1 MNFLE
6 RIFRHLN
13 DAADQP
19 VLQEVRPREI
29 LSVTGAELLAM
40 IRTARAYLRRQ
51 QVRPGDRCALL
62 APNSIRW
69 VALDLA
75 LMAEGIIVVPLY
87 VRQTL
92 TELVH
97 IMRDCSPALL
107 FCEDEE
113 LRERVRT
120 LWPEAPPMP
129 SWEEIFAP
137 DPLSSSIPDMPIPR
151 ADSDPVTIIY
161 TSGTSGDPKG
171 VVLTVGNVTFM
182 LPHTHERLDRLMGRR
197 HERERVFHYL
207 PFCFAGSWILL
218 LTCLSRPSVLALS
231 TDLTRL
237 QEEMQRVRPH
247 YFLNVPILLER
258 MRAGIE
264 EQIKRKGRL
273 MSALFERGE
282 AAWLRHVE
290 GRASLRD
297 HLWRAL
303 ARPLFRAIR
312 ARLGSQLVALICG
325 SAPLRRE
332 TQLFFLMLGLP
343 VLQVYGLTE
352 TTAICTMDDPQDFTP
367 GRVGRAIPGI
377 EMTLSDTGEIRVR
390 GPNVFPGYW
399 NRPEATAQVFREG
412 WFCTGDHGEVDERGN
427 WSILGRVKHLIVL
440 SSGHNVP
447 PEPLEDKL
455 LHALPGAQHV
465 VLVGHGRPY
474 LAALITGAVTAE
486 QVEAVLE
493 SLNAELPHYQ
503 RIRAYAL
510 LPEPFTVENGLLTA
524 NGKLRREAI
533 LSRFHAEIERLY
545 TQGVPPRSELRKV

>member
-1 MNFLE
+1 
-6 RIFRHLN
+6 
-13 DAADQP
+13 
-19 VLQEVRPREI
+19 
-29 LSVTGAELLAM
+29 
-40 IRTARAYLRRQ
+40 
-51 QVRPGDRCALL
+51 
-62 APNSIRW
+62 
-69 VALDLA
+69 
-75 LMAEGIIVVPLY
+75 
-87 VRQTL
+87 
-92 TELVH
+92 
-97 IMRDCSPALL
+97 
-107 FCEDEE
+107 
-113 LRERVRT
+113 
-120 LWPEAPPMP
+120 
-129 SWEEIFAP
+129 
-137 DPLSSSIPDMPIPR
+137 
-151 ADSDPVTIIY
+151 
-161 TSGTSGDPKG
+161 
-171 VVLTVGNVTFM
+171 
-182 LPHTHERLDRLMGRR
+182 
-197 HERERVFHYL
+197 
-207 PFCFAGSWILL
+207 
-218 LTCLSRPSVLALS
+218 
-231 TDLTRL
+231 
-237 QEEMQRVRPH
+237 
-247 YFLNVPILLER
+247 

-264 EQIKRKGRL
+264 EQITRRGRL
-273 MSALFERGE
+273 VSALFQRGE

-290 GRASLRD
+290 GQASLRD
-297 HLWRAL
+297 YLWMAL

-377 EMTLSDTGEIRVR
+377 EMTLSDTGEILVR

-486 QVEAVLE
+486 QVEAVLD

-533 LSRFHAEIERLY
+533 LARFHAEIERLY
-545 TQGVPPRSELRKV
+545 AHGVPTRS